1 MAKYE
6 KHDYRHKKRIS
17 SIAVLSVMN
26 TWRER
31 NRRHQY
37 EKRRDKVS
45 TFPLMSTILR
55 GK

>member
-6 KHDYRHKKRIS
+6 KHCDYRHKKRIS
-17 SIAVLSVMN
+17 SIAILSVMN

-45 TFPLMSTILR
+45 APLMSTIQQ